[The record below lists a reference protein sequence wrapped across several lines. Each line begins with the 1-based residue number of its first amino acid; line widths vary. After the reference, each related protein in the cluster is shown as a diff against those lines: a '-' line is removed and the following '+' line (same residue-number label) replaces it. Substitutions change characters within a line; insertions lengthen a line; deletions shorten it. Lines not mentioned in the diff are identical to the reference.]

1 MGLEGGYTTS
11 ASSVCSSNSSQIHH
25 ITSPSRV
32 FISSYGVGR
41 RLYTTAVSSVCPLL
55 PPYIRS
61 TQRAISAISHHPSRI
76 THASITPNSKQQS
89 TNNKQNAA
97 RNNLSIE
104 KRMPVTALS
113 EEEEMMRTT
122 VHKFSKDRIAPKV
135 REMDEKAYHIKT

>member
-1 MGLEGGYTTS
+1 MVLEGDY
-11 ASSVCSSNSSQIHH
+11 I
-25 ITSPSRV
+25 
-32 FISSYGVGR
+32 
-41 RLYTTAVSSVCPLL
+41 PLL
-55 PPYIRS
+55 LAQYAHSSPHIYAQHNAQYQP
-61 TQRAISAISHHPSRI
+61 SAITHHASRI